1 VTSEVINRSVAEW
14 RRMAREGTLS
24 VEDQKAA
31 LASIRTERLAAG
43 AVSVK
48 SGEKKAR
55 VAKSKV
61 EVNSDDLLKQLSM

>member
-1 VTSEVINRSVAEW
+1 MSEVINRSIAEW

-31 LASIRTERLAAG
+31 LAAIRVERLAAG

-48 SGEKKAR
+48 SGDKKKA
-55 VAKSKV
+55 AATKKV
-61 EVNSDDLLKQLSM
+61 EVNSNDLLKHLSW

>member
-1 VTSEVINRSVAEW
+1 MSEVINRSVAEW

>member
-1 VTSEVINRSVAEW
+1 MSEVINRSVAEW
-14 RRMAREGTLS
+14 RRMAREGTLT

-31 LASIRTERLAAG
+31 LAAIRVERLAAG